1 VFRTIGVPRAGG
13 RGPNENWDWAE
24 VRSIC
29 LRLARRHAPGHDAED
44 IAQEAMIRAWR
55 HRANLRDASR
65 LVPWLS
71 TIVRNEAARA
81 RARVRPG
88 PIAELDTAEGMEDE
102 ELAAVAARLEL
113 GEAISHLDG
122 AERLLLGLRY
132 GRDLTQPAISRLLN
146 MPEGTVKVRL
156 HRAREKLHR
165 ALSEA

>member
-1 VFRTIGVPRAGG
+1 MPRGRG
-13 RGPNENWDWAE
+13 RGPNEDWDWAE
-24 VRSIC
+24 ARGIC

-55 HRANLRDASR
+55 HRARLRDASR
-65 LVPWLS
+65 LIPWLS

-81 RARVRPG
+81 YARDRPD
-88 PIAELDTAEGMEDE
+88 PIAEIDRSEGIEDE
-102 ELAAVAARLEL
+102 ELGAVAARLEL
-113 GEAISHLDG
+113 GQAISHLDG

-132 GRDLTQPAISRLLN
+132 GRDMTQPAIARLLS